1 MASHSLK
8 ENAGNEP
15 NILKRKNGL
24 NSHNIVYATASQNQH
39 WLILPHLRLIQNSGP
54 WADGQILSP
63 IPNFCFHGVAKISST
78 EPRRAE
84 LDGDNQVFEW
94 LWFYELTTS
103 FKQSR
108 MSSKDLWHTGA
119 KNQGR
124 VPVPGPKLSKTFE

>member
-1 MASHSLK
+1 MQLRPKSTLAHSAAF
-8 ENAGNEP
+8 EADSEQCAYIIQYQNHIRYDSTP
-15 NILKRKNGL
+15 PVRKMKVLHRSGT
-24 NSHNIVYATASQNQH
+24 V
-39 WLILPHLRLIQNSGP
+39 GP

-124 VPVPGPKLSKTFE
+124 VPGPKLSKTFE